1 MASIAEPID
10 DPGVSGE
17 RQPVPRSPFR
27 QALAKLRR
35 SRPAIASSL
44 LLSLIV
50 LVCACAPLYAS
61 QISHT
66 DGFTANLNGTT
77 TIDGK
82 QVPVIQQGTGAL
94 KLGETPIGPTWRA
107 SYLLGADQLGRD
119 VAVRVLYG
127 GRNSLVIGL
136 SSALICAFIGTLM
149 ALIAGVYGGVVDS
162 LVARGLDVIWAFPVY
177 LLAIC
182 AATVLITSGL
192 RLGPITVHSS
202 GILLPTLII
211 AVIYLPYIAR
221 PVRGQVLS
229 VKEREYVEA
238 AVSYGA
244 TRRRLIFSEILPNV
258 LPTVVVLLP
267 LLAAATIITESAL
280 SFLSIGVQ
288 PPDAS
293 WGTVIADGQQLLYTR
308 PAVGIAPGVMLALTV
323 LSLIVLGDEL
333 RAALEPSAARRR
345 RIRRSRR
352 F

>member
-1 MASIAEPID
+1 VASIVGPLDDQEIVAER
-10 DPGVSGE
+10 G
-17 RQPVPRSPFR
+17 PVPRSPLR
-27 QALAKLRR
+27 QALTRLRQSR
-35 SRPAIASSL
+35 SALASGALLGVIVIA
-44 LLSLIV
+44 
-50 LVCACAPLYAS
+50 CACAPLYADH
-61 QISHT
+61 ISHT
-66 DGFTANLNGTT
+66 DGFSANLNGTT

-82 QVPVIQQGTGAL
+82 EVPVIQQGTGAL
-94 KLGETPIGPTWRA
+94 KLGETPIGPTWSR
-107 SYLLGADQLGRD
+107 SYALGADQLGRD

-136 SSALICAFIGTLM
+136 SSALICAFVGTLI
-149 ALIAGVYGGVVDS
+149 ALIAGVFGGVVDS
-162 LVARGLDVIWAFPVY
+162 LISRALDVIWAFPVY

-244 TRRRLIFSEILPNV
+244 SRRRLIFSEILPNV

-323 LSLIVLGDEL
+323 LALIVLGDEL
-333 RAALEPSAARRR
+333 RSALEPRAARRTRLR
-345 RIRRSRR
+345 RGRVR
-352 F
+352 